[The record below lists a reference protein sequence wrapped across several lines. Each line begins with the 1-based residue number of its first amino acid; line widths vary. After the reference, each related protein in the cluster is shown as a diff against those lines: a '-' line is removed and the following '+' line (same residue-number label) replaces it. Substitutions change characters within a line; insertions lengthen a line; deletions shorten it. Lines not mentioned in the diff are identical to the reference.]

1 MPKESTCKEE
11 DEDRHDDR
19 TTHNDQN
26 QRICNIDD
34 HMTPSSPT
42 TNSNLSP
49 EQKAQRERRMVRFTG
64 FLSLAWNWISCP
76 RPWFMIWY
84 DMSKH
89 HTYIPIKLLK
99 EWDYL
104 CLWCWPII
112 NRSIISYHIYHIASE
127 NMFFFSL
134 LNWQIKNSNVIY
146 PSQTYPG
153 KKKPKTY
160 ISGIHVDHPPSKY
173 FQAGITNR
181 RHGSPNHRN
190 QIETEVSAPPLSLL
204 STKYVPSCCKI
215 HILKIK
221 PERSPNVSDTV
232 KTHIRFLHSYNE
244 IKDVGQGLMGLIAE
258 ARGVRYVDVQR
269 EFGIEA
275 GDWLMRITSQKG
287 WTCW

>member
-34 HMTPSSPT
+34 HKTPSSPT

-84 DMSKH
+84 DMICLSII
-89 HTYIPIKLLK
+89 HTFQSSFWKNGTIF
-99 EWDYL
+99 

-127 NMFFFSL
+127 NTNQELQRHLSIPNL
-134 LNWQIKNSNVIY
+134 
-146 PSQTYPG
+146 PG
-153 KKKPKTY
+153 KKK
-160 ISGIHVDHPPSKY
+160 
-173 FQAGITNR
+173 
-181 RHGSPNHRN
+181 N
-190 QIETEVSAPPLSLL
+190 Q
-204 STKYVPSCCKI
+204 K
-215 HILKIK
+215 
-221 PERSPNVSDTV
+221 
-232 KTHIRFLHSYNE
+232 
-244 IKDVGQGLMGLIAE
+244 LIYQ
-258 ARGVRYVDVQR
+258 VY
-269 EFGIEA
+269 
-275 GDWLMRITSQKG
+275 M
-287 WTCW
+287 